1 MFKRLHVKID
11 KIYGL
16 CLASSRANEGKNDLI
31 ALLKEE
37 NRELREQVKGL
48 MDRFMAR
55 NFEQLQVY
63 SERPVEEMN
72 FDVVNPFSDEDL
84 SGMVIGDEVKDEAK

>member
-1 MFKRLHVKID
+1 MFKRLHGKID

-16 CLASSRANEGKNDLI
+16 CLARTRESEGKNDLV

-37 NRELREQVKGL
+37 NRELREQVKDL

-63 SERPVEEMN
+63 SGSSVEDMK
-72 FDVVNPFSDEDL
+72 FDAVNPFSDEDL
-84 SGMVIGDEVKDEAK
+84 SGMLIGDEVKDET

>member
-1 MFKRLHVKID
+1 MFKRLQGKLD

-16 CLASSRANEGKNDLI
+16 CLARTRESEGKNDLI

-37 NRELREQVKGL
+37 NRELREQVKSL

-55 NFEQLQVY
+55 NFEQLKLY
-63 SERPVEEMN
+63 SNEPNEIPAFEA
-72 FDVVNPFSDEDL
+72 VNPFSDEDL
-84 SGMVIGDEVKDEAK
+84 SGMVIGDEVKDEAE